1 MRMMQIT
8 FDKDGEEV
16 QLTTNNQMELDVCLQ
31 DGYEPIAVKFVEGE
45 RRIEPEP
52 KDRRVTITT
61 DYLFQSLRKRMKG
74 INQ

>member
-8 FDKDGEEV
+8 FEKDGGEI

-31 DGYEPIAVKFVEGE
+31 DDYKPIAMKFVEGE

-52 KDRRVTITT
+52 EDKRITITT
-61 DYLFQSLRKRMKG
+61 DYLFQSLRKLSKG
-74 INQ
+74 VTR